1 MPSFTFEKI
10 SQPIHE
16 EAAPATEEKHRGVI
30 AHLRDRLVEARVKRS
45 LRKEKGL
52 IARREPKPK
61 D

>member
-10 SQPIHE
+10 SQPIHD

-30 AHLRDRLVEARVKRS
+30 VHLLDRFVEARLKRS
-45 LRKEKGL
+45 LRKEKGAV
-52 IARREPKPK
+52 ARRQTKPQ